1 MCTAY
6 ISLVL
11 KTNCTP
17 LPQQQKGLT
26 WSQWSTWK
34 PYSILIHKFNMI
46 IWSIIYFISIL
57 LIFPASFRLN
67 CHFKFEKQALF
78 GCNVIILVK
87 KIGWYQDGQFKA
99 NYIQNMKSII
109 VLQINCGEK
118 LHVNL
123 LVAIQPL
130 MPIVSKHDSWINTVW
145 YLSFIV
151 FMCYVLLGLLTLI
164 MADLASWGSK
174 KDRKFQ

>member
-1 MCTAY
+1 MRTAY

-11 KTNCTP
+11 ETNCTP

-26 WSQWSTWK
+26 WSQCSTWK

-78 GCNVIILVK
+78 GCHVIILVK

-99 NYIQNMKSII
+99 N
-109 VLQINCGEK
+109 
-118 LHVNL
+118 LH
-123 LVAIQPL
+123 
-130 MPIVSKHDSWINTVW
+130 SKHEINN
-145 YLSFIV
+145 SFANQLWWEIACK
-151 FMCYVLLGLLTLI
+151 FACCNTTTHANCFKAWFLNQHSMILILYCIHVLCI
-164 MADLASWGSK
+164 IGSSYQTWK
-174 KDRKFQ
+174 